1 MLSTY
6 KEKGCVYIQRV
17 CGGWD
22 MCINIYVYVCVPLW
36 RFYILRRVFIYICL
50 YACILAPRIE
60 IKKEEKKYAKEAA
73 DSVYVCIH
81 SKQLY
86 FAACEYMHICTLC
99 ACASFVYASLFY
111 IAFFRP
117 ECGRTTR

>member
-1 MLSTY
+1 
-6 KEKGCVYIQRV
+6 
-17 CGGWD
+17 

-60 IKKEEKKYAKEAA
+60 IKKEEKQYAKEAA

-111 IAFFRP
+111 IVFSDLSVAGPPAKLKHITQRRKRKQP
-117 ECGRTTR
+117 